1 VRKAASIRTDL
12 SSKDITLSVILHVMI
27 VASTFLP
34 VTFASRPDTLGN
46 VISVR
51 LISAPPLPVQPD
63 APPQPIKPL
72 TIPKAMEAEPEVIP
86 IDDPVTAKP
95 VKIPETKPAPVKKPE
110 QKKPDKTQKNLDAV
124 TGDTRRAGTAD
135 GSTDVEVSASGSPFA
150 GARVDNASFDYPY
163 WFDLAFTQIANN
175 FQNPINTDAKLV
187 CVVYFQVIR
196 SGRVLEIK
204 VQTPSGVPAFDDACV
219 AAIERSKPFTPLP
232 REFRDEII
240 GITVPFTNR

>member
-1 VRKAASIRTDL
+1 MRNAATIRTEL
-12 SSKDITLSVILHVMI
+12 TARDISISVILHVLI

-51 LISAPPLPVQPD
+51 IISAPSMPAQPD

-72 TIPKAMEAEPEVIP
+72 VIPKAVEAEPEVIP

-95 VKIPETKPAPVKKPE
+95 VNVPETKPAPVKKPDPP
-110 QKKPDKTQKNLDAV
+110 KPDRTQKNLDAV
-124 TGDTRRAGTAD
+124 KGDTKQAGTKD
-135 GSTDVEVSASGSPFA
+135 GQADVEVSAAGSPFA

-175 FQNPINTDAKLV
+175 FRNPINTDAKLV

-204 VQTPSGVPAFDDACV
+204 VLTSSGVKVFDDACV
-219 AAIERSKPFTPLP
+219 AAIERSRPFTPLP